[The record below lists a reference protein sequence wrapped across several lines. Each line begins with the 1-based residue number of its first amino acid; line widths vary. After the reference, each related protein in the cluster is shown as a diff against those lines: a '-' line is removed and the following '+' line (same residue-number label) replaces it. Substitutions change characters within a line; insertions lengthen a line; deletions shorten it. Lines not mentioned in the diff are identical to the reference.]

1 MIFSSESVQDVH
13 KYKTIQSENSCDS
26 SRLTGIN
33 QQDDSVSFRPARQFA
48 TADPRDA
55 PSPEVEPSPGYLDQD
70 ARKFFYKWGGLLS
83 ATLIRIRGRF
93 EGDLDRY
100 LIYLVFLL
108 ADLSRKVAAGEAAA
122 RGARTAESGPR
133 GLNALSIAEI
143 TRVPRETTRRK
154 LQALVDTGYLV
165 RGQDG
170 LYYLTGLYGVDAF
183 FYDLSPLFWDGVKLP
198 R

>member
-1 MIFSSESVQDVH
+1 MRRLIHGTRLRPRSSH
-13 KYKTIQSENSCDS
+13 
-26 SRLTGIN
+26 R
-33 QQDDSVSFRPARQFA
+33 
-48 TADPRDA
+48 RDTWTRT
-55 PSPEVEPSPGYLDQD
+55 PC
-70 ARKFFYKWGGLLS
+70 RFFYKWGGLLS

-108 ADLSRKVAAGEAAA
+108 RRTCRGRWPRASAAG
-122 RGARTAESGPR
+122 RGARTVESGPR

>member
-1 MIFSSESVQDVH
+1 MSSWPNMDNRRNHDFQERRYFFQRTLLSDINLDRLVQEPRSFGT
-13 KYKTIQSENSCDS
+13 TISGEH
-26 SRLTGIN
+26 RE
-33 QQDDSVSFRPARQFA
+33 
-48 TADPRDA
+48 A
-55 PSPEVEPSPGYLDQD
+55 PSGDVEPSPGYLDQD

-83 ATLIRIRGRF
+83 VTLIRIRGRF

-108 ADLSRKVAAGEAAA
+108 AELSQLVAAGEVAR
-122 RGARTAESGPR
+122 RGARAAPRPR

-154 LQALVDTGYLV
+154 LQSLIDTGYLV
-165 RGQDG
+165 RGADG
-170 LYYLTGLYGVDAF
+170 LYYLGDKYGVDAF